1 MEITIYEKEVSI
13 VSERDRR
20 EFRRLQSVHLVNY
33 TLIDD
38 DGKEIGRGVSKS
50 LDISS
55 GGMRIEVGE
64 NIPLN
69 TKVEIAVAIKDVV
82 NHFKGEIVH
91 MAPLDGQGK
100 YGAGIKVV
108 I

>member
-1 MEITIYEKEVSI
+1 MSEV
-13 VSERDRR
+13 DRR

-38 DGKEIGRGVSKS
+38 EGNEIGRGISKS

-55 GGMRIEVGE
+55 GGMRIEIGE

-69 TKVEIAVAIKDVV
+69 TKVEIDVAIKDVI

-91 MAPLDGQGK
+91 MAPLNGGEK
-100 YGAGIKVV
+100 YGAGIKV
-108 I
+108 IL